1 MTRTLT
7 FPEAY
12 RFYAPDVQ
20 CIAGSLGI
28 EPAFADRLINAAMEE
43 KWQARLDAKN
53 PNDLKAFFAK
63 RQEENGAL
71 PKVGDLW

>member
-1 MTRTLT
+1 MSRTLT

-12 RFYAPDVQ
+12 RFYGPDVQ
-20 CIAGSLGI
+20 RIAGALGI

-63 RQEENGAL
+63 RQEENRALRAGA
-71 PKVGDLW
+71 